1 MPEGDSLVRVAHRLR
16 PVLEGRVLTHADL
29 RVPRH
34 ATADLTGW
42 TVAEVLPRAKY
53 LLMRLTPPTAR
64 PGARPLTLISH
75 LKMEGRWLVSAVDAR
90 WGAPAWQV
98 RAVLETAEHRVLG
111 AQLGLL
117 TLVPTAD
124 EATVLGHLGPDLLDP
139 AWDTPDD
146 GAALLAE
153 GVRRLTARP
162 ERPVGLALL
171 DQRLVSGIGNIYRCE
186 TLLLAGIDP
195 HRPIGEVP
203 PPRAPGAGPRAC
215 VPTRG
220 DPSGSRCWSR
230 PVRHPARHPA
240 GHPARHP
247 AGRRRTGSTGTTAP
261 RACAAAAPSA
271 RRTTAPPRTTRG
283 GCGGVRTASAD
294 PDAPE
299 RWPRVLPAPY
309 AEPAPTRGEVM
320 ADPFPKDPE
329 GAVVAL
335 VLAGGTG
342 GRLMPLTA
350 ARAKPMV
357 PLAGQYRLIDV
368 VLSNLTHSRLRDVW
382 VVEQYRPFTLNQHLA
397 GGRPWDL
404 DGTRHGLRILPPAQ
418 GRAEEGFARGNG
430 HAIAQQLPLLEQF
443 GAETVV
449 VLSADHLYQLD
460 LRPVLA
466 EHARSGAELTVVT
479 TETDED
485 PSRFGVV
492 QVGDDG
498 AVTDYAYK
506 PEDPA
511 GTLVATEVFVFDVAA
526 LSEVVGDL
534 VAGEDE
540 AATKDEGETDED
552 GDPVGSS
559 LGDYGESIIPA
570 FVARGRVREHR
581 LVGYWRD
588 IGTLDAYV
596 RAHREILEGTGL
608 DVAAEGWP
616 LITNPHQAP
625 PAWVAP
631 DARVSGSLLSPGCRI
646 EGEVSDSVVGPG
658 VVVAAGATVRGSLLL
673 GDCEVPAGAVL
684 DTVVVDVGGAVPAR
698 EVTGRAAPA
707 EEVVVL
713 TPQDR
718 GPAEDETTGSGRPGR
733 SD

>member
-75 LKMEGRWLVSAVDAR
+75 LKMEGRWLVSAIDAR

-124 EATVLGHLGPDLLDP
+124 EAAVLGHLGPDLLDP

-195 HRPIGEVP
+195 HRPIGEVEDVAGLVLLARDLLRANVP
-203 PPRAPGAGPRAC
+203 PAAPAAGARRA
-215 VPTRG
+215 
-220 DPSGSRCWSR
+220 
-230 PVRHPARHPA
+230 
-240 GHPARHP
+240 
-247 AGRRRTGSTGTTAP
+247 RRRDAVVLGLRARPHPVPALP
-261 RACAAAAPSA
+261 RPRPPGGLRLPRGRCAAAVVVPA
-271 RRTTAPPRTTRG
+271 
-283 GCGGVRTASAD
+283 
-294 PDAPE
+294 
-299 RWPRVLPAPY
+299 LPALSRTRPNGGRVSS
-309 AEPAPTRGEVM
+309 PFPTLNPPPTRGEVM

-368 VLSNLTHSRLRDVW
+368 VLSNLAHSRLRDVW

-404 DGTRHGLRILPPAQ
+404 DGTRHGLRLLPPAQ

-466 EHARSGAELTVVT
+466 EHTRSGAELTVVT

-492 QVGDDG
+492 QVDDDG

-596 RAHREILEGTGL
+596 RAHREILDGTGL

-616 LITNPHQAP
+616 LLTNPHAAP

-631 DARVSGSLLSPGCRI
+631 EATVTGSLLSPGCRI
-646 EGEVSDSVVGPG
+646 AGEVTDSVVGPS
-658 VVVAAGATVRGSLLL
+658 VVVEAGAVVRGSILL
-673 GDCEVPAGAVL
+673 GECTVPSGAVL
-684 DTVVVDVGGAVPAR
+684 DTVIADVGAAIPAEGA
-698 EVTGRAAPA
+698 TGRAEPA
-707 EEVVVL
+707 DEVVVL
-713 TPQDR
+713 EPGER
-718 GPAEDETTGSGRPGR
+718 GPASSDETTGSGAPVR
-733 SD
+733 D

>member
-1 MPEGDSLVRVAHRLR
+1 
-16 PVLEGRVLTHADL
+16 
-29 RVPRH
+29 
-34 ATADLTGW
+34 
-42 TVAEVLPRAKY
+42 
-53 LLMRLTPPTAR
+53 
-64 PGARPLTLISH
+64 
-75 LKMEGRWLVSAVDAR
+75 
-90 WGAPAWQV
+90 
-98 RAVLETAEHRVLG
+98 
-111 AQLGLL
+111 
-117 TLVPTAD
+117 
-124 EATVLGHLGPDLLDP
+124 
-139 AWDTPDD
+139 
-146 GAALLAE
+146 
-153 GVRRLTARP
+153 
-162 ERPVGLALL
+162 
-171 DQRLVSGIGNIYRCE
+171 
-186 TLLLAGIDP
+186 
-195 HRPIGEVP
+195 
-203 PPRAPGAGPRAC
+203 
-215 VPTRG
+215 
-220 DPSGSRCWSR
+220 
-230 PVRHPARHPA
+230 
-240 GHPARHP
+240 
-247 AGRRRTGSTGTTAP
+247 
-261 RACAAAAPSA
+261 
-271 RRTTAPPRTTRG
+271 
-283 GCGGVRTASAD
+283 
-294 PDAPE
+294 
-299 RWPRVLPAPY
+299 
-309 AEPAPTRGEVM
+309 M

-368 VLSNLTHSRLRDVW
+368 VLSNLAHSRLRDVW

-404 DGTRHGLRILPPAQ
+404 DGTRHGLRLLPPAQ

-492 QVGDDG
+492 QVDDDG

-596 RAHREILEGTGL
+596 RAHREILDGTGL

-658 VVVAAGATVRGSLLL
+658 VVVAAGATVRGCLLL

-713 TPQDR
+713 TPQHR

>member
-1 MPEGDSLVRVAHRLR
+1 
-16 PVLEGRVLTHADL
+16 
-29 RVPRH
+29 
-34 ATADLTGW
+34 
-42 TVAEVLPRAKY
+42 
-53 LLMRLTPPTAR
+53 
-64 PGARPLTLISH
+64 
-75 LKMEGRWLVSAVDAR
+75 
-90 WGAPAWQV
+90 
-98 RAVLETAEHRVLG
+98 
-111 AQLGLL
+111 
-117 TLVPTAD
+117 
-124 EATVLGHLGPDLLDP
+124 
-139 AWDTPDD
+139 
-146 GAALLAE
+146 
-153 GVRRLTARP
+153 
-162 ERPVGLALL
+162 
-171 DQRLVSGIGNIYRCE
+171 
-186 TLLLAGIDP
+186 
-195 HRPIGEVP
+195 
-203 PPRAPGAGPRAC
+203 
-215 VPTRG
+215 
-220 DPSGSRCWSR
+220 
-230 PVRHPARHPA
+230 
-240 GHPARHP
+240 
-247 AGRRRTGSTGTTAP
+247 
-261 RACAAAAPSA
+261 
-271 RRTTAPPRTTRG
+271 
-283 GCGGVRTASAD
+283 
-294 PDAPE
+294 
-299 RWPRVLPAPY
+299 
-309 AEPAPTRGEVM
+309 M
-320 ADPFPKDPE
+320 ADPFPTDPE

-368 VLSNLTHSRLRDVW
+368 VLSNLAHSRLRDVW

-404 DGTRHGLRILPPAQ
+404 DGTRHGLRLLPPAQ

-449 VLSADHLYQLD
+449 VLSAHHLYQLD

-492 QVGDDG
+492 QVDDDG

-596 RAHREILEGTGL
+596 RAHREILDGTGL

-616 LITNPHQAP
+616 LLTNPHAAP

-631 DARVSGSLLSPGCRI
+631 EATVTGSLLSPGCRI
-646 EGEVSDSVVGPG
+646 AGEVTDSVVGPS
-658 VVVAAGATVRGSLLL
+658 VVVEAGAVVRGSILL
-673 GDCEVPAGAVL
+673 GECTVPSGAVL
-684 DTVVVDVGGAVPAR
+684 DTVIADVGAAIPAEGA
-698 EVTGRAAPA
+698 TGRAEPA
-707 EEVVVL
+707 DEVVVL
-713 TPQDR
+713 EPGER
-718 GPAEDETTGSGRPGR
+718 GPASSDETTGSGAPVR
-733 SD
+733 D

>member
-1 MPEGDSLVRVAHRLR
+1 
-16 PVLEGRVLTHADL
+16 
-29 RVPRH
+29 
-34 ATADLTGW
+34 
-42 TVAEVLPRAKY
+42 
-53 LLMRLTPPTAR
+53 
-64 PGARPLTLISH
+64 
-75 LKMEGRWLVSAVDAR
+75 
-90 WGAPAWQV
+90 
-98 RAVLETAEHRVLG
+98 
-111 AQLGLL
+111 
-117 TLVPTAD
+117 
-124 EATVLGHLGPDLLDP
+124 
-139 AWDTPDD
+139 
-146 GAALLAE
+146 
-153 GVRRLTARP
+153 
-162 ERPVGLALL
+162 
-171 DQRLVSGIGNIYRCE
+171 
-186 TLLLAGIDP
+186 
-195 HRPIGEVP
+195 
-203 PPRAPGAGPRAC
+203 
-215 VPTRG
+215 
-220 DPSGSRCWSR
+220 
-230 PVRHPARHPA
+230 
-240 GHPARHP
+240 
-247 AGRRRTGSTGTTAP
+247 
-261 RACAAAAPSA
+261 
-271 RRTTAPPRTTRG
+271 
-283 GCGGVRTASAD
+283 
-294 PDAPE
+294 
-299 RWPRVLPAPY
+299 
-309 AEPAPTRGEVM
+309 M

-368 VLSNLTHSRLRDVW
+368 VLSNLAHSRLRDVW

-404 DGTRHGLRILPPAQ
+404 DGTRHGLRLLPPAQ

-492 QVGDDG
+492 QVDDDG

-534 VAGEDE
+534 VVGEDE
-540 AATKDEGETDED
+540 TATKDEGETDED

-608 DVAAEGWP
+608 DLAAEGWP

-646 EGEVSDSVVGPG
+646 AGEVSDSVVGPG
-658 VVVAAGATVRGSLLL
+658 VVVAAARQPPARRLRGPRGRGAGHRGGRRRRHGPGAR
-673 GDCEVPAGAVL
+673 GDGACCAGRGGRGAHPAAPGPGRGRDHRLRPARPVGLSGAGRADPRRAGRMDPWPSPLPSPRATASTPRACACPPPAGPPRRTTCSTGSVTWTRTAS
-684 DTVVVDVGGAVPAR
+684 ARASPAAR
-698 EVTGRAAPA
+698 SWRRTAPHWRRRRRWA
-707 EEVVVL
+707 S
-713 TPQDR
+713 TTTS
-718 GPAEDETTGSGRPGR
+718 GTTGTSPTRPR
-733 SD
+733 CP

>member
-1 MPEGDSLVRVAHRLR
+1 
-16 PVLEGRVLTHADL
+16 
-29 RVPRH
+29 
-34 ATADLTGW
+34 
-42 TVAEVLPRAKY
+42 
-53 LLMRLTPPTAR
+53 
-64 PGARPLTLISH
+64 
-75 LKMEGRWLVSAVDAR
+75 
-90 WGAPAWQV
+90 
-98 RAVLETAEHRVLG
+98 
-111 AQLGLL
+111 
-117 TLVPTAD
+117 
-124 EATVLGHLGPDLLDP
+124 
-139 AWDTPDD
+139 
-146 GAALLAE
+146 
-153 GVRRLTARP
+153 
-162 ERPVGLALL
+162 
-171 DQRLVSGIGNIYRCE
+171 
-186 TLLLAGIDP
+186 
-195 HRPIGEVP
+195 
-203 PPRAPGAGPRAC
+203 
-215 VPTRG
+215 
-220 DPSGSRCWSR
+220 
-230 PVRHPARHPA
+230 
-240 GHPARHP
+240 
-247 AGRRRTGSTGTTAP
+247 
-261 RACAAAAPSA
+261 
-271 RRTTAPPRTTRG
+271 
-283 GCGGVRTASAD
+283 
-294 PDAPE
+294 
-299 RWPRVLPAPY
+299 
-309 AEPAPTRGEVM
+309 M

-368 VLSNLTHSRLRDVW
+368 VLSNLAHSRLRDVW

-404 DGTRHGLRILPPAQ
+404 DGTRHGLRLLPPAQ

-492 QVGDDG
+492 QVDDDG

-526 LSEVVGDL
+526 LSGVVGDL

-540 AATKDEGETDED
+540 TATKDEGETDED

-631 DARVSGSLLSPGCRI
+631 DARVSGSLLNPGCRI

-684 DTVVVDVGGAVPAR
+684 DTVVVDVGGAVPAH
-698 EVTGRAAPA
+698 EVTGARRAGRGGRGAHPA
-707 EEVVVL
+707 
-713 TPQDR
+713 
-718 GPAEDETTGSGRPGR
+718 GPRPGR
-733 SD
+733 GRDHRLRPARPVGLNGAGRTQPRRAGRMDPWPSPLPSSPRATASTPRACACPPPAGPPRRTTCSTGSVTWTRTASARASPAARSWRRTAPH